1 MKLKVLFIL
10 SFFTLLFFCKNN
22 KENEQATQ
30 KENKTIISEK
40 TTPGPDIQPISHGT
54 MVLEWD
60 NTVIYADPVG
70 GKEAFEGKKA
80 PDLILITH
88 QHGDHFH
95 PETLNAVKIQDTKII
110 LPQSVADLL
119 PEDFNK
125 ENLIVMANDESQNI
139 MGLSITAIPMYNLR
153 EEALNFHPKGRGNG
167 YVLEKNSYRVYI
179 SGDTEDIPEMRN
191 LQNID
196 LAFVCMNLP
205 YTMTV
210 DKAASAVSDFKP
222 KTVVPYHFRG
232 AEGFSD
238 VDSFEK
244 QVREKTPEV
253 EVLRLEWYP
262 DKSE

>member
-1 MKLKVLFIL
+1 MKLKVIFIL
-10 SFFTLLFFCKNN
+10 SLTTLFFACKNN
-22 KENEQATQ
+22 P
-30 KENKTIISEK
+30 ENKEENREESEISINDNQALA
-40 TTPGPDIQPISHGT
+40 PDIQPISHGSL
-54 MVLEWD
+54 VLQWD
-60 NTVIYADPVG
+60 DAVLYADPVG
-70 GKEAFEGKKA
+70 GKEAFEGKND

-95 PETLNAVKIQDTKII
+95 PETLEAVMTNNTKII

-125 ENLIVMANDESQNI
+125 ENLIIMANDETHDF
-139 MGLSITAIPMYNLR
+139 MGMTITTIPMYNLR

-167 YVLEKNSYRVYI
+167 YVIEKNSYRVYI

-191 LQNID
+191 LQDID

-205 YTMTV
+205 YTMTAES
-210 DKAASAVSDFKP
+210 AASAVSDFKP
-222 KTVVPYHFRG
+222 NTVVPYHFRG

-238 VDSFEK
+238 VDAFEK
-244 QVREKTPEV
+244 QVQEKTPEV

-262 DKSE
+262 ERSE

>member
-1 MKLKVLFIL
+1 MKLKVLFLISFVPIL
-10 SFFTLLFFCKNN
+10 FACKNN
-22 KENEQATQ
+22 TEKKQEVQVDTE
-30 KENKTIISEK
+30 ISLNNTEAQ
-40 TTPGPDIQPISHGT
+40 GPEILPISHGS
-54 MVLEWD
+54 MVLDWD
-60 NTVIYADPVG
+60 DTVVYADPVG
-70 GKEAFEGKKA
+70 GKEGFEGKKA
-80 PDLILITH
+80 PNLILITH

-95 PETLNAVKIQDTKII
+95 PETLKAVKTDNTKII

-119 PEDFNK
+119 PEDFSK
-125 ENLIVMANDESQNI
+125 ENLIVMANDETKNI
-139 MGLSITAIPMYNLR
+139 MGMSITAIPMYNLR

-232 AEGFSD
+232 SEGFSD

-262 DKSE
+262 DRSE